1 MHINIRSLVTSSQS
15 HWHSYIL
22 LFLFAAGYGDM
33 AISNSIGSNIFDIL
47 LCLGLPWF
55 LQTTL
60 VHLGTHS
67 FGSEVNIYNT
77 GSLYIALMLFGTVF
91 MLLFLLKLARFQLG
105 KLLGGI
111 FLIVYSVTIAVGV
124 FIDAYLFSSKLPGCN
139 FWLLYC
145 LIEIPLSSPW
155 IHSQSSSYILLH
167 FCQRQASKDAV
178 KSPYY
183 MLGWTCTCTYVC
195 TTPLMYTK
203 MSVYDDCMWPP

>member
-47 LCLGLPWF
+47 L
-55 LQTTL
+55 
-60 VHLGTHS
+60 
-67 FGSEVNIYNT
+67 
-77 GSLYIALMLFGTVF
+77 
-91 MLLFLLKLARFQLG
+91 